1 MAFLLNEQGFE
12 LAVANWH
19 GAILRC
25 RDGEFKANQGGSIL
39 QQLPAFRGTCKV
51 LLRRARGDLSW
62 QRIGCGVVL
71 AVVLSLSASSRVAH
85 AQALPTE
92 TIRATPKATIGL
104 GLVGAEL
111 GLIIPSAAGLT
122 EPWALTVF
130 PVVGAAGGALAGYF
144 ALDEPGREK
153 GSVAAL
159 AVGLAGVLPAILV
172 TVKGVRK
179 ERQEAYEPSTIEMR
193 SEKEKRAFEL
203 VEAGPGLLRRSRSG
217 LRVAMPGVSFS
228 RGSALDAK
236 TARQGRLLGG
246 LQGRTEMRLS
256 LASGV
261 F

>member
-1 MAFLLNEQGFE
+1 MAFLPHEQGFE
-12 LAVANWH
+12 FAIADRH
-19 GAILRC
+19 GPILRC
-25 RDGEFKANQGGSIL
+25 ARSEFKANRDIGNFVE
-39 QQLPAFRGTCKV
+39 LPAFRGACKV
-51 LLRRARGDLSW
+51 LQRRAGGELSW

-71 AVVLSLSASSRVAH
+71 AVILSLSAYSRVAH
-85 AQALPTE
+85 AQALPSD
-92 TIRATPKATIGL
+92 TIRATPKGTIGL

-111 GLIIPSAAGLT
+111 GLIIPAAAGLT
-122 EPWALTVF
+122 DPWALTVF

-144 ALDEPGREK
+144 ALDKPGREK

-179 ERQEAYEPSTIEMR
+179 ERQEAYEPPAIEIR
-193 SEKEKRAFEL
+193 SDKEQRALEL

-217 LRVAMPGVSFS
+217 LRVSMPGVSFS
-228 RGSALDAK
+228 RGPALDAE
-236 TARQGRLLGG
+236 TAKLGG
-246 LQGRTEMRLS
+246 VKGRTELRLS